1 MERQLPGK
9 KEPRRKERVK
19 SDGGGERERERG
31 GERVGKRDRKGQK
44 DNRESECIREIK

>member
-9 KEPRRKERVK
+9 KDPRRKERVK
-19 SDGGGERERERG
+19 SDGAGERERG
-31 GERVGKRDRKGQK
+31 GERVGERDREGQK

>member
-19 SDGGGERERERG
+19 SDGAEREREGGGGGEREWERET
-31 GERVGKRDRKGQK
+31 ERDRKTTKRASALGK
-44 DNRESECIREIK
+44 